1 VSVLRKNKSNS
12 FYLGNDDSH
21 LFEPAPDVVDFVNDI
36 QTGNNNNNNNIIVMF
51 FSVTNST
58 GSLFFLS
65 FVLFF
70 LKSTSFN
77 DSDIRKI
84 LND

>member
-1 VSVLRKNKSNS
+1 MSVLRKNKSNS

-36 QTGNNNNNNNIIVMF
+36 QTGNNNNNNIIVMF